1 LLYPKIFKVM
11 SLLIID
17 KNTEISRI
25 TDDFCKE
32 FSKENGKTVHS

>member
-1 LLYPKIFKVM
+1 M

-32 FSKENGKTVHS
+32 FSKENGKNAGKDCTLP